1 VSAGGEGAVAAAA
14 PPAADVFAAGAV
26 LWRHEAGGLRVA
38 LVHRPKYDDWS
49 LPKGK
54 LDPGESMPA
63 AAVREVREE
72 TGFAARL
79 GSLLGE
85 VRYNVAEG
93 RKVVRYWSAEA
104 GPGRFD
110 PGAEVDELR
119 WCPPDEAAGLLSYA
133 HDVEVLRRW
142 TAVGL
147 PTATVLLVRHA
158 KAGSRD
164 QWDGDDDQRPLS
176 GRGREQV
183 QQLTELLPL
192 FGPDRIVTAP
202 PLRCR
207 QTVEPLA
214 AALGLPVHEESTFG
228 KDGYGPDPAAGLARL
243 RELAAVPGVTVVC
256 SQGEVIPGLVG
267 ALAVY
272 TRLSLDPDDVPSRK
286 GSTWALAMRDGE
298 LLAADYYPTPTG

>member
-1 VSAGGEGAVAAAA
+1 VTELGDGAVAAAA

-26 LWRHEAGGLRVA
+26 LWRGEVGGPRIA

-63 AAVREVREE
+63 AAVREVGEE

-79 GSLLGE
+79 GRLLGE

-104 GPGRFD
+104 GSGRFE
-110 PGAEVDELR
+110 PGTEVDELW
-119 WCPPDEAAGLLSYA
+119 WCAPDEAAGQLSYA

-142 TAVGL
+142 TAVRP

-164 QWDGDDDQRPLS
+164 QWDGDDDRRPLS
-176 GRGREQV
+176 GSGREQV
-183 QQLTELLPL
+183 RQLTDLLPL
-192 FGPDRIVTAP
+192 FGPNRIITAP

-207 QTVEPLA
+207 QTVEPVA
-214 AALGLPVHEESTFG
+214 AALALPVHEEPTFG
-228 KDGYGPDPAAGLARL
+228 KDGYGRDPAAGLARL

-267 ALAVY
+267 ALAVHA
-272 TRLSLDPDDVPSRK
+272 RPPLDPDDVPSRK
-286 GSTWALAMRDGE
+286 GSTWALGVRDGE
-298 LLAADYYPTPTG
+298 LITADYYPTPTG

>member
-1 VSAGGEGAVAAAA
+1 MTAPGDGAVAAAA

-26 LWRHEAGGLRVA
+26 LWRREPGGLRVA

-63 AAVREVREE
+63 AAVREVGEE

-85 VRYNVAEG
+85 VRYNVTEG

-104 GPGRFD
+104 GPGRFES
-110 PGAEVDELR
+110 GAEVDELL
-119 WCPPDEAAGLLSYA
+119 WCPPDEAAGQLSYA

-142 TAVGL
+142 TAIGL

-176 GRGREQV
+176 GRGREQAR
-183 QQLTELLPL
+183 QLTELLPL

-207 QTVEPLA
+207 ETVESLA
-214 AALGLPVHEESTFG
+214 AALGLEMTEEPLLG
-228 KDGYGPDPAAGLARL
+228 EIGYWVDPAAGLARV
-243 RELAAVPGVTVVC
+243 RELATPQGVTVLC
-256 SQGEVIPGLVG
+256 SQGGVIPDLVG
-267 ALAVY
+267 ALAVHA
-272 TRLSLDPDDVPSRK
+272 RLPVDTDDLPARK
-286 GSTWALAMRDGE
+286 ASTWALAVREGE
-298 LLAADYYPTPTG
+298 LITADYYPTPTG